1 MDAWLSDSSPSAALE
16 LGGSMLHIR
25 AALDLLKKYA
35 KQGGSRRPGAVKD
48 ADSPDPSDQLRKLQ
62 LQVSLNASQAWREDC

>member
-1 MDAWLSDSSPSAALE
+1 
-16 LGGSMLHIR
+16 MLHIR

-48 ADSPDPSDQLRKLQ
+48 ADSTDPSDQLRKLQ
-62 LQVSLNASQAWREDC
+62 LQVS